1 MVGVPRSKGCQTCL
15 NRRTKCDEARPA
27 CRNCI
32 KYGAVCPGY
41 DRGLKFVAGKHNVRR
56 RGKRQTEQPS
66 GSSIVYVR
74 RPHPDAGTAST
85 GNKQPVDYIDVG
97 NQYDNTTQIPQ
108 PVTALEKLQ
117 SAMLRYQ
124 TVPNAPRPNTAQFV
138 GTLLETLKHTSP
150 HDESLA
156 SGTWISDVASR
167 LDQSPLLETAICA
180 FTQHLLGKVNHD
192 ELVVAQSRT
201 PYGCALNYLQQSL
214 NHPQKWRLPET
225 LGASLILCFYELFA
239 GTTTPD
245 SWMQHAKGVTRL
257 IQLRGSAAYVEEW
270 EHSMLLS
277 FRPIIIMN
285 ALFSGED
292 CFLADEPW
300 QSVMRHKPGV
310 PTNTIVGKIISP
322 DGLDVGDRYFQLLAR
337 LPGILRHGYALR
349 EANARQEPIDIQ
361 KALLLAESTQQVHTG
376 FLEWYPRLLSI
387 EPEPTEIPSKDPA
400 SIFPHVL
407 HYGSP
412 WMGALYMGYWA
423 SMLIL
428 QEILI
433 QCRYPVDFRETN
445 SDLAQNI
452 LKSIENV
459 GHGVM
464 GAFRCGYSLRIAFEF
479 VDDRQKAWIGMWLG
493 RFERDY
499 AATSAKTY
507 PGMESVKAA

>member
-1 MVGVPRSKGCQTCL
+1 MSGGAGSGRPSSLR
-15 NRRTKCDEARPA
+15 ARLL
-27 CRNCI
+27 C
-32 KYGAVCPGY
+32 
-41 DRGLKFVAGKHNVRR
+41 
-56 RGKRQTEQPS
+56 
-66 GSSIVYVR
+66 
-74 RPHPDAGTAST
+74 
-85 GNKQPVDYIDVG
+85 NKQSVDYVDVD
-97 NQYDNTTQIPQ
+97 NQYDNTAQIPQ

-167 LDQSPLLETAICA
+167 LDRSPLLETAICA

-214 NHPQKWRLPET
+214 NHPQKWKLPET
-225 LGASLILCFYELFA
+225 LGASLVLCFYELFA

-245 SWMQHAKGVTRL
+245 SWMQHAKGVMKL
-257 IQLRGSAAYVEEW
+257 IQLRGPAAYVEEW
-270 EHSMLLS
+270 DHSMLLS
-277 FRPIIIMN
+277 FRPIII
-285 ALFSGED
+285 
-292 CFLADEPW
+292 
-300 QSVMRHKPGV
+300 
-310 PTNTIVGKIISP
+310 ISP
-322 DGLDVGDRYFQLLAR
+322 DRLDVDHRYLQLLAR

-361 KALLLAESTQQVHTG
+361 KALLLAESTQQVHAG

-407 HYGSP
+407 HYESP
-412 WMGALYMGYWA
+412 WIGALYMGYWA
-423 SMLIL
+423 SILIL

-433 QCRYPVDFRETN
+433 QCRYPVDLKETN
-445 SDLAQNI
+445 SDLARNI

-464 GAFRCGYSLRIAFEF
+464 GAFRCGYGLRIAFEF
-479 VDDRQKAWIGMWLG
+479 VDDRQKVWIGMWLG
-493 RFERDY
+493 RLERDY

-507 PGMESVKAA
+507 LGMESVKAK